1 VRLGSND
8 EPKILIMKC
17 VGTTW
22 CFVKSV

>member
-8 EPKILIMKC
+8 EPEILIMKC